1 MATQKEEAGHSGI
14 FLYPRPDNWCVSAP
28 SPDHDFGLV
37 EINICRI
44 FVDSHLRMW
53 EFHCSV
59 GFFSLAFFLL
69 HFLLSNQQ
77 RDLKDQ
83 LSYVLKVKPGNHQ
96 WFNKWRLRE
105 REKKIRGIARS
116 EVGVVALMRW
126 QFILFS
132 CLFAAGL
139 KSFRLFGLII
149 ITKVN
154 FQRFPVAHISYPA
167 PERR

>member
-83 LSYVLKVKPGNHQ
+83 LSYVLKVEPGNHQ

-105 REKKIRGIARS
+105 KKINPRNRTKWGGGGSLDEVTVHIIFMFIRRWS
-116 EVGVVALMRW
+116 EKFS
-126 QFILFS
+126 FIWLDYHNE
-132 CLFAAGL
+132 G
-139 KSFRLFGLII
+139 
-149 ITKVN
+149 
-154 FQRFPVAHISYPA
+154 
-167 PERR
+167 

>member
-1 MATQKEEAGHSGI
+1 MLKILTKRTRLECLREIYYFAIWSTIYIIIMEGWYFHTEEKYMATQKEEAGHSGI

-83 LSYVLKVKPGNHQ
+83 LSYVLKVEPGNHQ

-105 REKKIRGIARS
+105 KKNKS
-116 EVGVVALMRW
+116 EESHEVRW
-126 QFILFS
+126 
-132 CLFAAGL
+132 GW
-139 KSFRLFGLII
+139 
-149 ITKVN
+149 
-154 FQRFPVAHISYPA
+154 
-167 PERR
+167 